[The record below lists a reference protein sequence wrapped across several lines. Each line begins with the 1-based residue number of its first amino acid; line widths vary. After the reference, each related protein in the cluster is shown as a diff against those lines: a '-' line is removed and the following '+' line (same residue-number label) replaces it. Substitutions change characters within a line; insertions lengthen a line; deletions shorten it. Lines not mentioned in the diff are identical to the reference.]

1 MSVTKVEEETKNEE
15 VVVESTPEKEVELKE
30 QAQIAVA
37 QLTPEQMFEEWFKE
51 EGNQKMLSELGNEL
65 RLRFC
70 NKNAG
75 WFDLQKM
82 MIQTKYKNIEECLQ
96 ILNLLKLG
104 GLLVAEL
111 RGRKEYYKVVM
122 TKDAKLK
129 VLLNQKSLKEKEL
142 EEIEKEIKN
151 LQDN

>member
-1 MSVTKVEEETKNEE
+1 MSVTKVEEE
-15 VVVESTPEKEVELKE
+15 VVVESTPEKEAELKE

-75 WFDLQKM
+75 WFDLQMM

-104 GLLVAEL
+104 GLLVTEV
-111 RGRKEYYKVVM
+111 RGRKEVYKITM

-129 VLLNQKSLKEKEL
+129 VLLNQKQLKEKEL
-142 EEIEKEIKN
+142 EEIEKEIKS
-151 LQDN
+151 LQDI

>member
-1 MSVTKVEEETKNEE
+1 MSLTKVEEETKNEE

-75 WFDLQKM
+75 WFDLQMM

-111 RGRKEYYKVVM
+111 RGRKEVYKITM

-129 VLLNQKSLKEKEL
+129 VLLNQKTIKEKEL
-142 EEIEKEIKN
+142 LEIEKEIKS
-151 LQDN
+151 LQDI